1 MDKLLELSKKLHS
14 KYFLPGYYLIELP
27 KDFNCELQFNS
38 IYHSYLQGYI
48 YESNFFITVLGI
60 PLEVVIHKPIK
71 PVHRCE
77 FEDWFG
83 FGQHCQYYD
92 PNKRKICCPK
102 YPRKQIDE
110 LLSKINISA
119 GTTNTGT
126 TICAG
131 SNTNTDT
138 CASSN
143 TDTDTHAGSNANT
156 STDTSACTDTI
167 TEDTIKDLCVLMIL
181 GGYWNRNE
189 AVTELLSFSTLKFG
203 VREIQFSEIFDYLF
217 DKLKENVNRG

>member
-1 MDKLLELSKKLHS
+1 MNKLLELSKKLHS

-60 PLEVVIHKPIK
+60 PLEVVIHKPIE

-92 PNKRKICCPK
+92 PDMRKICCPK

-119 GTTNTGT
+119 RTS
-126 TICAG
+126 TISD
-131 SNTNTDT
+131 SNE
-138 CASSN
+138 
-143 TDTDTHAGSNANT
+143 NA
-156 STDTSACTDTI
+156 STDTSAGTDTI
-167 TEDTIKDLCVLMIL
+167 TKDTIKDLCVLMIL
-181 GGYWNRNE
+181 GGYWNRKE
-189 AVTELLSFSTLKFG
+189 AVTELLFEFDIP
-203 VREIQFSEIFDYLF
+203 EIQFSEILDYLF
-217 DKLKENVNRG
+217 DKLKENANRR